1 MINRMEILKN
11 GYVMIAD
18 KLDSE
23 DLHGAMAIAKG
34 LGLIDLVNEIGEL
47 MYCDD
52 NEYESFRKGLIKY
65 LIEE

>member
-1 MINRMEILKN
+1 MEILRN
-11 GYVMIAD
+11 GYWMIAD
-18 KLDSE
+18 KIDSE

-47 MYCDD
+47 MYCNDE
-52 NEYESFRKGLIKY
+52 EYEPFRKALIKE

>member
-1 MINRMEILKN
+1 MINRMEILRN
-11 GYVMIAD
+11 GYVMIAE
-18 KLDSE
+18 KVDSE
-23 DLHGAMAIAKG
+23 DLHGAMAMAKG

-52 NEYESFRKGLIKY
+52 NEYEPFRKGLIKY

>member
-1 MINRMEILKN
+1 MEILKN
-11 GYVMIAD
+11 GYVMIAE

-23 DLHGAMAIAKG
+23 DLHGAMAMAKG

-47 MYCDD
+47 MYCPDD
-52 NEYESFRKGLIKY
+52 EYEPFRKGLIKE

>member
-1 MINRMEILKN
+1 MINRMEILRN
-11 GYVMIAD
+11 GYVMIAE

-23 DLHGAMAIAKG
+23 DLHGAMAMAKG

-52 NEYESFRKGLIKY
+52 NEYEPFRKGLITY

>member
-1 MINRMEILKN
+1 MISRMEILKN

-23 DLHGAMAIAKG
+23 DLHGAMAIANG

-47 MYCDD
+47 MYCTDD
-52 NEYESFRKGLIKY
+52 EYEPFRKGLIKH